1 MKPLLIVCVLAT
13 VISVGCR
20 KRAGSTSEGASG
32 ASPVA
37 SGEASAAQT
46 PKGAFVPA
54 LAVPTDSS
62 AAKAQTELDKKL
74 GSGNPQLQVQV
85 LDEILQAWA
94 MSNPELPKDLEEF
107 VRAGM
112 LTKIPTPPPGKRFM
126 IDRKTGRVVLANQ

>member
-1 MKPLLIVCVLAT
+1 MKPLFVVCVL
-13 VISVGCR
+13 VMLISFGCR
-20 KRAGSTSEGASG
+20 KRAGSNSESGSG
-32 ASPVA
+32 ATPVA

-54 LAVPTDSS
+54 LAVPADSA
-62 AAKAQTELDKKL
+62 AAKAQTELDRKL
-74 GSGNPQLQVQV
+74 GSGNPQLQLQV

-94 MSNPELPKDLEEF
+94 MSNPELPKDLEDF

-112 LTKIPTPPPGKRFM
+112 LTKIPNPPPGKRFM